1 MISDTSLLAPG
12 KPAISTGLRGLCS
25 LELSLETAN
34 TDLHSG
40 TYGGGV
46 PNALHAMVSLLSS
59 LHDEQGR
66 VAVKD
71 FYDGVLELSPEMREE
86 FAKQEF
92 DEDKLKQD
100 LGLDSLYGE
109 EGFSF
114 VERVGARPTLELNG
128 VYGGFQGEGEDGHS
142 EGSPCQNYMPPG
154 GRPGSASGPR
164 RD

>member
-1 MISDTSLLAPG
+1 
-12 KPAISTGLRGLCS
+12 
-25 LELSLETAN
+25 
-34 TDLHSG
+34 
-40 TYGGGV
+40 
-46 PNALHAMVSLLSS
+46 
-59 LHDEQGR
+59 
-66 VAVKD
+66 
-71 FYDGVLELSPEMREE
+71 MREE

-128 VYGGFQGEGEDGHS
+128 VYGGFRVKAARRS
-142 EGSPCQNYMPPG
+142 FEGSPCQNYMPPG